1 MALWYEQ
8 LADRLEMQMTQAG
21 APALGAPDAFDPH
34 PWGLPAALARALSL
48 KRELLATLHA
58 AYAADDRHRLG
69 ELVDLRVRTTP
80 HGIDLCADISR

>member
-34 PWGLPAALARALSL
+34 PWGMPAALARVLSL
-48 KRELLATLHA
+48 KRELLATLHS
-58 AYAADDRHRLG
+58 AYAADDRRRLG
-69 ELVDLRVRTTP
+69 ELVDLRVHSTP
-80 HGIDLCADISR
+80 HNIELWAVFSL